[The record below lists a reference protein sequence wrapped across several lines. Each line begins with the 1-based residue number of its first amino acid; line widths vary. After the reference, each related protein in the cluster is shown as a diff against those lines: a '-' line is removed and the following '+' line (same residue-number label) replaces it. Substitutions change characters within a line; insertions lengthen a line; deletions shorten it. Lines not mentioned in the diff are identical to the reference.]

1 MYLVGKTP
9 QLMSLNYYILKKE
22 KKNKISR
29 GGFRGGDLVTCGHD
43 FTEPIFGNRVVVP
56 NFGI

>member
-1 MYLVGKTP
+1 
-9 QLMSLNYYILKKE
+9 MSLNYYILKKE